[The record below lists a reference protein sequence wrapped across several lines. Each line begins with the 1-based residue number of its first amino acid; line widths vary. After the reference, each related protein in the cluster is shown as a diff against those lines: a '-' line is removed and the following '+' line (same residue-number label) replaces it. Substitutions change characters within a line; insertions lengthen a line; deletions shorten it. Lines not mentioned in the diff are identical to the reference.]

1 MDGLGRSKIILDL
14 KKDKAEVCWD
24 YLSILKTNSGAFEQ
38 KLHSF
43 HLFSGYFWIVVRNLF
58 GSIST
63 LEKKNEEQNGCCN
76 LNYKLGVQIMAGLLT
91 IFSAVFLVLHHLKVK
106 EMIDAKFERMFKQ
119 EPRPEWNLTVSNSFY
134 FS

>member
-1 MDGLGRSKIILDL
+1 M
-14 KKDKAEVCWD
+14 
-24 YLSILKTNSGAFEQ
+24 
-38 KLHSF
+38 
-43 HLFSGYFWIVVRNLF
+43 VVRNLF

-106 EMIDAKFERMFKQ
+106 EMIDARFVRMFKQ
-119 EPRPEWNLTVSNSFY
+119 EPRPEWNLTVSKSLFSFY
-134 FS
+134 YGAELELASLHSKVIV

>member
-1 MDGLGRSKIILDL
+1 M
-14 KKDKAEVCWD
+14 
-24 YLSILKTNSGAFEQ
+24 
-38 KLHSF
+38 
-43 HLFSGYFWIVVRNLF
+43 VRNLF

-63 LEKKNEEQNGCCN
+63 LEKKNEEHNGCCN

-119 EPRPEWNLTVSNSFY
+119 EPRPEWNLTVSNMAIPVVECSREGYKIRKVFG
-134 FS
+134 

>member
-1 MDGLGRSKIILDL
+1 
-14 KKDKAEVCWD
+14 
-24 YLSILKTNSGAFEQ
+24 
-38 KLHSF
+38 
-43 HLFSGYFWIVVRNLF
+43 
-58 GSIST
+58 

-119 EPRPEWNLTVSNSFY
+119 EPRPEWNLTVSNPFY
-134 FS
+134 FL

>member
-1 MDGLGRSKIILDL
+1 MTEKRSVRLAVIIIR
-14 KKDKAEVCWD
+14 VWV
-24 YLSILKTNSGAFEQ
+24 LSQTMEA
-38 KLHSF
+38 
-43 HLFSGYFWIVVRNLF
+43 RNPQMVHF

-63 LEKKNEEQNGCCN
+63 LGKKYEEQNGCCN

-119 EPRPEWNLTVSNSFY
+119 EPRPEWNLTVSNPFY
-134 FS
+134 FL